1 MVSQALSN
9 IDVSDT
15 RTRMDIHDGIPE
27 SNDLPLDMMPPLI
40 NAVMSVNCNALDVE
54 PEHNMEAPEHLL
66 SDMELDPARTLNAA
80 PAVST
85 SSTVVAPQKPTV
97 TPDQPS
103 TSTANDDASFVAPVL
118 EGRDNTQLRR
128 QMASVG
134 KQPKASQQR
143 KKRDQVE
150 SLYDSLTDYFDPSDG
165 RRQRKRTKTLE
176 EEQADQRD
184 LELIAQMEAQA
195 AASATATGEAGAA
208 DLNDEHKAE
217 DGSDEDRK
225 FYEKKDRRR
234 KKKEDAPERPPTPTD
249 GNIVLLFT
257 LLCTTGCI

>member
-1 MVSQALSN
+1 
-9 IDVSDT
+9 
-15 RTRMDIHDGIPE
+15 MDIHDGIPE

-40 NAVMSVNCNALDVE
+40 NAVMSVNCNVSALLNSCHLISYFSPKYLIIAFKALDVE

-85 SSTVVAPQKPTV
+85 PSTVVAPQKPTV

-176 EEQADQRD
+176 EEQADQ
-184 LELIAQMEAQA
+184 
-195 AASATATGEAGAA
+195 
-208 DLNDEHKAE
+208 
-217 DGSDEDRK
+217 
-225 FYEKKDRRR
+225 
-234 KKKEDAPERPPTPTD
+234 
-249 GNIVLLFT
+249 
-257 LLCTTGCI
+257 